1 MISMTPKLGI
11 IAGGGDLPRLII
23 QSCQQKNRPYFILA
37 LEGQTPAELCDGH
50 PHAWVYPGKLK
61 TAFKL
66 LRDNSV
72 HEVVMAGN
80 MRRPAWSEIK
90 LDLKAAALFA
100 KNVHR
105 VFGDDSF
112 LSGMVEIFEDEGFN
126 IVGAHSVVENLLATE
141 GVFGSYKPTKQQ
153 MEDIKHGLKV
163 ATILG
168 QADVGQSV
176 VVQEGLVLGV
186 EAIEGTDSLLERCS
200 ELRLPGNGGVLLKL
214 KKVSQDSR
222 ADLPTM
228 GPDTVTKAIVAGLRG
243 IALEARAS
251 LLVDRESIVKDA
263 DLGGIFVIGVKVQ
276 RCPE

>member
-186 EAIEGTDSLLERCS
+186 EAIEGTKALIDRCANLKRKGS
-200 ELRLPGNGGVLLKL
+200 APVLVKIS
-214 KKVSQDSR
+214 KPHQEKRV
-222 ADLPTM
+222 DLPTI
-228 GPDTVTKAIVAGLRG
+228 GLLTIEQLSQAGFSGLAIEAGA
-243 IALEARAS
+243 ALVLNKDDLVKEA
-251 LLVDRESIVKDA
+251 DRRK
-263 DLGGIFVIGVKVQ
+263 LFVIGVS
-276 RCPE
+276 RESA

>member
-1 MISMTPKLGI
+1 MTPKLGI

-186 EAIEGTDSLLERCS
+186 EAIEGTKALIDRCANLKRKGS
-200 ELRLPGNGGVLLKL
+200 APVLVKIS
-214 KKVSQDSR
+214 KPHQEKRV
-222 ADLPTM
+222 DLPTI
-228 GPDTVTKAIVAGLRG
+228 GLLTIEQLSQAGFSGLAIEAGA
-243 IALEARAS
+243 ALVLNKDDLVKEA
-251 LLVDRESIVKDA
+251 DRRK
-263 DLGGIFVIGVKVQ
+263 LFVIGVS
-276 RCPE
+276 RESA